1 MLPFISSIS
10 HCIKWFLYGSSE
22 NYYSRGSMNFLTLKV
37 KFFRECVSIFNL
49 LKYCQIHKG
58 KNPLLWNEKVFNKMH
73 FLASLLLI
81 MMLLYLLSIC
91 GISYIVLWLTVLLY
105 SFGPHN
111 NMKLS
116 VDAPFLREET
126 EAERLKHN
134 LNQTDS
140 K

>member
-1 MLPFISSIS
+1 
-10 HCIKWFLYGSSE
+10 
-22 NYYSRGSMNFLTLKV
+22 
-37 KFFRECVSIFNL
+37 
-49 LKYCQIHKG
+49 
-58 KNPLLWNEKVFNKMH
+58 MH

-81 MMLLYLLSIC
+81 MMLLYLLSRC

-116 VDAPFLREET
+116 DDAPFLREET